1 MWCLFRL
8 PLPLKWTRRSKV
20 LAQKKRD
27 VSPCIYHSL
36 WRGVQNV
43 ILRPEYAVRWYFSN
57 IHKHCG
63 GHRVAL
69 VPIPT
74 WYKWFQQIALLI
86 QRNSCVHGWAPLY
99 IKCSDLHQIVSRILA
114 IRKDKTFAF
123 AFEADNIVCW
133 LVNPPIAK
141 LDLFKSAD
149 CRWIYKSSAEYCYRN
164 SATVRRLVQSPTLQ
178 STFFFGCPSDLRG
191 KA

>member
-1 MWCLFRL
+1 MSIICPIWADWFLTICTNLTTIACDIIKLTHLFSFLYVRTCNSAYSIHPIFRYYDFIKDFWLINALFLRL
-8 PLPLKWTRRSKV
+8 RLPLKWTRRSKV

-43 ILRPEYAVRWYFSN
+43 ILRLEHAVRWYFSN
-57 IHKHCG
+57 IHWKYCG

-74 WYKWFQQIALLI
+74 WYKWFQQIAILI

-99 IKCSDLHQIVSRILA
+99 IKCSDLHQIVFLMNVPLGIP
-114 IRKDKTFAF
+114 K
-123 AFEADNIVCW
+123 
-133 LVNPPIAK
+133 
-141 LDLFKSAD
+141 
-149 CRWIYKSSAEYCYRN
+149 YRHYE
-164 SATVRRLVQSPTLQ
+164 
-178 STFFFGCPSDLRG
+178 ST
-191 KA
+191 